1 MWSKQA
7 EGVVKS
13 QEVNL
18 SLVSESKELSPLKS
32 LKLKKKKTMSFSE
45 YAQFP
50 GYSSISTSMIR
61 YTVTHFLPAP
71 PRMRY

>member
-7 EGVVKS
+7 KGVVKS

-32 LKLKKKKTMSFSE
+32 LKLKKKDSVIF
-45 YAQFP
+45 
-50 GYSSISTSMIR
+50 R
-61 YTVTHFLPAP
+61 V
-71 PRMRY
+71 

>member
-7 EGVVKS
+7 KGVVKS

-32 LKLKKKKTMSFSE
+32 LKLKKKRLCHFQSMTSFQDILVSLQ
-45 YAQFP
+45 A
-50 GYSSISTSMIR
+50 
-61 YTVTHFLPAP
+61 
-71 PRMRY
+71 